1 MNDTRH
7 IQAYKQSEVGTASK
21 MRLVIMMYDG
31 VIRFLNE
38 CKIKI
43 KEGDIAGR
51 GLYISKAQKIINELQ
66 ESVNRQKGG
75 EVAENLERLYSFIMS
90 NLTNANI
97 QGDTSLIDQSIR
109 VLKNLRDAWQK
120 VMSSD
125 ENYKGKTAPK
135 MQKFAM
141 HL

>member
-38 CKIKI
+38 CKEKI

-51 GLYISKAQKIINELQ
+51 GLYISKAQKVINELQ

-75 EVAENLERLYSFIMS
+75 EVAENLERLYGFITS

-97 QGDTSLIDQSIR
+97 NGDTSLIDQSIK
-109 VLKNLRDAWQK
+109 VLKKLRDAWQQ
-120 VMSSD
+120 VMSTD
-125 ENYKGKTAPK
+125 ENLQGKTAPK